1 MSDVKPGRREIYA
14 AQTRAAVLDAAQKLF
29 VQKGFDVTSVED
41 IASLANASK
50 GTVYHHFSDKREI
63 FAEVL
68 RTSEVVVMQ
77 AAIEAMSTSDPLWE
91 NFEAAS
97 RTYIQT
103 YVADDAARAL
113 LRQAISV
120 LGWGRV
126 RALDEEITLPFLRTA
141 LQQCV
146 ASGEV
151 RAIPIDATAD
161 TIIGLYCNAIL
172 YIANSADPETAAR
185 DMDAVVISLL
195 SGLRAK

>member
-29 VQKGFDVTSVED
+29 VEKGFDVTSVED
-41 IASLANASK
+41 IAALANASK
-50 GTVYHHFSDKREI
+50 GAVYHHFGDKREI

-68 RTSEVVVMQ
+68 RASEVAVMQ
-77 AAIEAMSTSDPLWE
+77 AAIEASSTSGPLWE
-91 NFEAAS
+91 NFEATS
-97 RTYIQT
+97 RAYIQT

-126 RALDEEITLPFLRTA
+126 RALDEEITLPFLRA
-141 LQQCV
+141 GLKKLML
-146 ASGEV
+146 SGEA

-161 TIIGLYCNAIL
+161 TLIGLYCNAIL
-172 YIANSADPETAAR
+172 FIANSADPETAAR
-185 DMDAVVISLL
+185 DMDAVIISLL
-195 SGLRAK
+195 RGLRAR